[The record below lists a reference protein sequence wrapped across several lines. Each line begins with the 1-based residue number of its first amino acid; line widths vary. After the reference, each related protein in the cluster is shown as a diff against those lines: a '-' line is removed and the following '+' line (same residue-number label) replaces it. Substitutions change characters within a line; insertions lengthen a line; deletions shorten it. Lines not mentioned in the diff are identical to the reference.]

1 MPANAMRLGASAPAT
16 SSACASASSERQ
28 AANAGNSPTSVVISA
43 LAATKGGTYVKIP
56 AALCL
61 FACLGSTAFAQDEDD
76 LTAKARVL
84 PTIGPGLRSVRI
96 GPNGNTYVL
105 SAPNSYVSVFGKD
118 GKLVKNVPAYA
129 EASGPQSAE
138 LRSIRFG
145 ESMDV
150 DASGTIYVADRAA
163 NAVKIWDAAGNAR
176 LAQVNAPLSVAA
188 LPDGEVA
195 VATLREPHLVV
206 VFDKNGR
213 DVREFGDPEPLT
225 DRTDLNRFLN
235 IGQLAS
241 DAQGQLFYGFAYTP
255 EPTVRQYDRFG
266 YAALDMQY
274 TALEAAPAAQAIRR
288 EIRRQEKKSG
298 APIFKRVLNAVGV
311 DRDSG
316 EVWMAVGN
324 NLLRF
329 DKEGTR
335 RAGYKLYTPEG
346 ARLEPNM
353 ILVEK
358 ERLLIGSDPLG
369 IYVFERPDKK
379 FQQ

>member
-1 MPANAMRLGASAPAT
+1 
-16 SSACASASSERQ
+16 
-28 AANAGNSPTSVVISA
+28 
-43 LAATKGGTYVKIP
+43 
-56 AALCL
+56 LCVL
-61 FACLGSTAFAQDEDD
+61 ACLASTGFAQDEDQ
-76 LTAKARVL
+76 LTAKVRIL
-84 PTIGPGLRSVRI
+84 PAIGPGLRSVRV
-96 GPNGNTYVL
+96 GSDGNTYVL
-105 SAPNSYVSVFGKD
+105 TAPSAYVSVFGKD
-118 GKLVKNVPAYA
+118 GKLIKSVPSYA
-129 EASGPQSAE
+129 ETAGPASQE

-150 DASGTIYVADRAA
+150 DASGTVYVADRAA

-176 LAQVNAPLSVAA
+176 MAQINAPLSVAA

-213 DVREFGDPEPLT
+213 DVREFGDPEQIS

-235 IGQLAS
+235 IGQLAT
-241 DAQGQLFYGFAYTP
+241 DAQGHLFYAFAYTP

-266 YAALDMQY
+266 YAGQDMRF
-274 TALEAAPAAQAIRR
+274 TALEAAPVAQAVRR
-288 EIRRQEKKSG
+288 EILRQEKKSG
-298 APIFKRVLNAVGV
+298 APVFKRVLTAVGV
-311 DRDSG
+311 ERDIG

-335 RAGYKLYTPEG
+335 RAGYKLYTPDG
-346 ARLEPNM
+346 ARLEANM
-353 ILVEK
+353 ILVQK
-358 ERLLIGSDPLG
+358 DRLMIGSDPLG

-379 FQQ
+379 TPQ